1 MAKPK
6 KLPSGKWRT
15 LVYIGMVDGKRK
27 YKSFTADTKS
37 GAEYAALL
45 WKQSRPSASDLTL
58 RQAYRAYIEDRSEVL
73 SASTIRE
80 YERIAD
86 SSTSPLMNRRIED
99 IRLTDVQKEI
109 NRLAVGHS
117 PKTVRNRFGLF
128 SAVMGAYRPE
138 VKFAPKLPQRK
149 KTEVYIPDEDVVFRL
164 YGLIQDQ
171 NKRWLM
177 LAFLLASQCG
187 LRASEIAALTYSNI
201 DRKKHRIRV
210 CQALVRGSDSQ
221 VLKVPKSVSGDRWI
235 PCSADLLEILGDGDA
250 AERIV
255 PVTAYQISHEWKR
268 FICRTD
274 EEPFSFHKLRHFF
287 CSRALL
293 AGIPKRYVADYM
305 GHSGEEMV
313 NRVYEHTFPQA
324 RDQFADM
331 LTQTALF
338 GQNATRNAT
347 RRIENPH
354 K

>member
-1 MAKPK
+1 MAKPR

-45 WKQSRPSASDLTL
+45 WKQSRPSESDLTL

-80 YERIAD
+80 YERIVN
-86 SSTSPLMNRRIED
+86 SSTSPLMNRKIDD
-99 IRLTDVQKEI
+99 IRLTDVQKEV

-164 YGLIQDQ
+164 YEILKKD
-171 NKRWLM
+171 KHWL
-177 LAFLLASQCG
+177 LVAFLLASQCG
-187 LRASEIAALTYSNI
+187 LRASEIAGLTFDNI
-201 DRKKHRIRV
+201 DYRTHHICVR
-210 CQALVRGSDSQ
+210 QALVQGKDGQ
-221 VLKVPKSVSGDRWI
+221 VLKEPKSMAGVRKIPCSEELLEIIGKGEGQVVPKSA
-235 PCSADLLEILGDGDA
+235 P
-250 AERIV
+250 RIV
-255 PVTAYQISHEWKR
+255 NQWIS
-268 FICRTD
+268 FIRRTD
-274 EEPFSFHKLRHFF
+274 EEYFSFHKLRHFF

-305 GHSGEEMV
+305 GHSSEDMV
-313 NRVYEHTFPQA
+313 NKVYEHIFPSA
-324 RDQFADM
+324 RERFADL

-338 GQNATRNAT
+338 DKNATRNAT
-347 RRIENPH
+347 RLSENPH

>member
-15 LVYIGMVDGKRK
+15 LVYIGTVDGKRK

-37 GAEYAALL
+37 GAEYAAIL
-45 WKQSRPSASDLTL
+45 WKQSRPSASALTL
-58 RQAYRAYIEDRSEVL
+58 RQAYMAYIEDRNAVL

-80 YERIAD
+80 YERIAK
-86 SSTSPLMNRRIED
+86 SSTSSLMDRRIDE
-99 IRLTDVQKEI
+99 IRLNDVQKEV
-109 NRLAVGHS
+109 NRLAVNHS
-117 PKTVRNRFGLF
+117 PKTVRNRFGLY
-128 SAVMGAYRPE
+128 SAVMGVYRPE
-138 VKFAPKLPQRK
+138 VKFAVKLPQRK

-164 YGLIQDQ
+164 YELIQDQ

-187 LRASEIAALTYSNI
+187 LRASEIAGLTYSQI
-201 DRKKHRIRV
+201 DRKNRRIRV
-210 CQALVRGSDSQ
+210 CQALVRGSDAQ
-221 VLKVPKSVSGDRWI
+221 VMKAPKSVSGDRWI
-235 PCSADLLEILGDGDA
+235 PCSADLLDIIGEGDP

-268 FICRTD
+268 FVCRTD

-313 NRVYEHTFPQA
+313 NRVYEHTFPSV
-324 RDQFADM
+324 RDSFAEM
-331 LTQTALF
+331 LTQTAIF
-338 GQNATRNAT
+338 NQNATRNAT
-347 RRIENPH
+347 RLLENPH